1 MQKASI
7 NMERVIAYV
16 DGFNLYFG
24 LREKGWKWFYWL
36 NIQAMTQRLLKQHQ
50 VLVSTKYFTAVV
62 NEPEDKR
69 RRQAAFLEALQT
81 LRDFRIYYG
90 HYLSNSVQCR
100 QCGHIH
106 TAYHEKRTDVNIAV
120 ELLCDAFH
128 DEFDTALL
136 VSADS
141 DLSGPIQA
149 VRRLFGAKRVI
160 VAFPPARSSAE
171 LRRIAHGV
179 TNVGRN
185 VLSQSVFPDRIARA
199 DGAILHRPPS
209 WR

>member
-1 MQKASI
+1 
-7 NMERVIAYV
+7 MERVIAYV

-24 LREKGWKWFYWL
+24 LRDKGWKWFYWL
-36 NIQAMTQRLLKQHQ
+36 NVQAMIQRLLKPQQ
-50 VLVSTKYFTAVV
+50 ALVRTKYFTAVV
-62 NEPEDKR
+62 NYPEDKR
-69 RRQAAFLEALQT
+69 RRQTDFLDALQT
-81 LRDFRIYYG
+81 LPDFHIYYG
-90 HYLSNSVQCR
+90 HYLSNIVKCR
-100 QCGHIH
+100 QCGHTY

-136 VSADS
+136 VTADS
-141 DLSGPIQA
+141 DLSSPIES
-149 VRRLFGAKRVI
+149 VRSLFSSKRVV

-171 LRRIAHGV
+171 LRRVAHGV

-185 VLSQSVFPDRIARA
+185 VLAQSVLPDQVVRA
-199 DGAILHRPPS
+199 DGVILQRPPR